1 MKLSSLRFLTTSLL
15 MTLNIGLL
23 LVGGLSLWAGI
34 LTVMLLKTAL
44 DELIGDAKVDET
56 PAPARLLDIT
66 AMAALPLLLVNSVL
80 FAHYFSSAEHT
91 WLGGMLARIGID
103 FDAARNATT
112 VFHLIGATMSMGA
125 LYGLGLNTTHELIHR
140 TTDPVATTVARW
152 LGALSCES
160 GFTLHHMAVHH
171 VNAGLYEEPGTSRRG
186 ESVYAFIWRAT
197 IGANRQGFILECE
210 RLRRRG
216 LPVWSWHNRFL
227 TGQAMTLAIAALYYL
242 CGGWPAVGAFLVV
255 SFQGH
260 FFLEAAGYVEHFG
273 LVRAP
278 GTRFE
283 ARHAWNSYRAV
294 SNAILY
300 NLAYH
305 AHHHLYASRPY
316 YELRRDEGAPVLPH
330 GYMTMFAL
338 SLIPP
343 LYFRV
348 MQPHLDNW
356 DRNYATEAER
366 RYLRAHGK
374 RVWEP
379 TPAPAE

>member
-1 MKLSSLRFLTTSLL
+1 MKMSSLRFCTTSVL
-15 MTLNIGLL
+15 MALNIGLL
-23 LVGGLSLWAGI
+23 LIGGLSLWAGF

-44 DELIGDAKVDET
+44 DELIGDAKVDEGA
-56 PAPARLLDIT
+56 APARLLDIL
-66 AMAALPLLLVNSVL
+66 AMAALPLLLVNSIL

-103 FDAARNATT
+103 FDATRHATT
-112 VFHLIGATMSMGA
+112 AFHLIGATMSMGA

-140 TTDPVATTVARW
+140 TTDPVATIVARW

-197 IGANRQGFILECE
+197 IGANRQGFILERE

-216 LPVWSWHNRFL
+216 LPLWSWHNRFL
-227 TGQAMTLAIAALYYL
+227 TGQAMTVAIAVLYFL

-338 SLIPP
+338 SLLPP

-356 DRNYATEAER
+356 DCNYATDAEL

-379 TPAPAE
+379 APVPAE